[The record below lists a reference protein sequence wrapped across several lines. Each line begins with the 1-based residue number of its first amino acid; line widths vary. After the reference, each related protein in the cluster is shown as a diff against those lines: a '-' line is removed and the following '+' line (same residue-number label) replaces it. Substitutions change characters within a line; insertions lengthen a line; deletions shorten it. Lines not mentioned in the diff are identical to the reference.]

1 MNCPEPSNDSSFA
14 CSAITV
20 RSSASEIPSLQKSP
34 PRRLQYARGM
44 SLSFHI
50 KVYCDSMTRFE
61 KRRKDRERLKQ
72 EKRKKKKE
80 KRNNNNSRSNSDG
93 KSLPR
98 FGEWDES
105 DPSAADG
112 YSAIFDIVRKEKN
125 SSSHGLCAGNLTFK
139 LTDQI
144 KTRRRSR
151 LKRFIKSLKPKIT
164 SSVPLI
170 SAEVV
175 ELLVKVCRLV
185 LFQA

>member
-1 MNCPEPSNDSSFA
+1 MILPLPA
-14 CSAITV
+14 V
-20 RSSASEIPSLQKSP
+20 
-34 PRRLQYARGM
+34 RLQFGHLLLRFPV
-44 SLSFHI
+44 SRNPLPED
-50 KVYCDSMTRFE
+50 CSMLERFE

-151 LKRFIKSLKPKIT
+151 LKRFIKSLK
-164 SSVPLI
+164 
-170 SAEVV
+170 
-175 ELLVKVCRLV
+175 VKFL
-185 LFQA
+185 